1 MRRKNLSKCVGV
13 TLIEYALVCF
23 LIAVTCLLAVTA
35 VGENTN
41 ALYVSVCQAINTAVS
56 GSEPCR

>member
-1 MRRKNLSKCVGV
+1 MCRKQFRKSAGA

-23 LIAVTCLLAVTA
+23 LIAVTCVLAVAA
-35 VGENTN
+35 VGDST
-41 ALYVSVCQAINTAVS
+41 ASLYTSVCQAINTAVS